1 MEESYRIDSVF
12 EHRLSVSFP
21 RFSQFLSSFYPP
33 IPSTTTLLLTRYQ
46 SCISSLSTGVSALKY
61 LVNLDE
67 ARKSRTRRVSEKGT
81 AKKGNCARCHSF
93 FFRSFSPSFSFSFFP
108 LFFRLPFFLSL
119 LRFTRVAGLRFPYNT
134 VHVQPPRLRSEFA
147 CKLRAISF
155 REIWNHP
162 TIYVCTRAS
171 GFDSVYRI
179 GGER

>member
-1 MEESYRIDSVF
+1 M
-12 EHRLSVSFP
+12 
-21 RFSQFLSSFYPP
+21 
-33 IPSTTTLLLTRYQ
+33 
-46 SCISSLSTGVSALKY
+46 
-61 LVNLDE
+61 NLDE

-108 LFFRLPFFLSL
+108 PFFFRLPFFLSL

-155 REIWNHP
+155 RQIWNHP
-162 TIYVCTRAS
+162 TIYVYAS
-171 GFDSVYRI
+171 IWLWFGVSDWGRKMKNYIRI
-179 GGER
+179 SWRFKMITVEWKMMTIISCLLS

>member
-1 MEESYRIDSVF
+1 M
-12 EHRLSVSFP
+12 
-21 RFSQFLSSFYPP
+21 
-33 IPSTTTLLLTRYQ
+33 
-46 SCISSLSTGVSALKY
+46 
-61 LVNLDE
+61 NLDE

-93 FFRSFSPSFSFSFFP
+93 FFRSFSPSFSFSFSP

-155 REIWNHP
+155 RQIWNHP

-179 GGER
+179 GGERWKIIYEFRGVSKWSRLNGKWWQLLVACYHNFFLKKIYLENLLWF

>member
-46 SCISSLSTGVSALKY
+46 SCISPLSTGVSALKY

-108 LFFRLPFFLSL
+108 PFFSSTILPFSPSIHACCRATLPIQHRARTTTSIAVRICMQVTRDL
-119 LRFTRVAGLRFPYNT
+119 LPANLEPSDNLRVYA
-134 VHVQPPRLRSEFA
+134 S
-147 CKLRAISF
+147 
-155 REIWNHP
+155 IWL
-162 TIYVCTRAS
+162 
-171 GFDSVYRI
+171 
-179 GGER
+179 